1 MMTLDEGFQGVRIA
15 LLNPES
21 CYQYGSISID
31 SMVGIEEILFPNRD
45 TITVVNP
52 TIDTIEAQDTKI
64 ERPEPHT

>member
-1 MMTLDEGFQGVRIA
+1 MTLDGAFSIIRIA
-15 LLNPES
+15 LLNSES

-45 TITVVNP
+45 TITVVDP